1 MSADL
6 AHLFWYFS
14 IFIILVAISGIYCIL
29 ATFNLVRAILG
40 VEILI
45 KAATLLI
52 ILSGY
57 VTKQTAIAQ
66 SMVITLIVIEVA
78 IMVVAG
84 GVVLSLFRHYKTI
97 ADPKKLMN
105 MKG

>member
-14 IFIILVAISGIYCIL
+14 IFVILAAISGIYCL
-29 ATFNLVRAILG
+29 LTTVNLVRAILG

-52 ILSGY
+52 IVSGF

-66 SMVITLIVIEVA
+66 SMVITLIVIEVS

-84 GVVLSLFRHYKTI
+84 GVILCAFRNDNTI
-97 ADPKKLMN
+97 TDPQKLKN